1 MKLYLAMLAAGMA
14 AAAAGGEI
22 GGVKTVYVLPM
33 SNALDQFLAIRLTT
47 GNVLQVV
54 TDPQK
59 ADAILTDHIGAGL
72 DKQLDDLYGSKT
84 PAPPP
89 PPDDSKDK
97 DSMHDSARPV
107 IQPISRARG
116 TIFLID
122 RKSRNVAWSLY
133 ERPKNTSPDEINHVA
148 EKIASKLSK
157 DLKGK

>member
-1 MKLYLAMLAAGMA
+1 MKLYVAMLAAGIA
-14 AAAAGGEI
+14 GAAAGGEI
-22 GGVKTVYVLPM
+22 ADVKTVYVLPM

-59 ADAILTDHIGAGL
+59 ADAILTDHLGAGL
-72 DKQLDDLYGSKT
+72 DKQLDNLYGAKT
-84 PAPPP
+84 PPP
-89 PPDDSKDK
+89 PPDESKDA
-97 DSMHDSARPV
+97 DSTHDSARPMV
-107 IQPISRARG
+107 QPVSHARG

-122 RKSRNVAWSLY
+122 RKTRNVSWSFY
-133 ERPKNTSPDEINHVA
+133 DRPKNTSPDEMNHVA